1 MSEKEDVKERQARAV
16 GESLRA
22 LGIIHERHFVR
33 VEYHIT
39 VTDPHS
45 IDSELSQGNSIRK

>member
-16 GESLRA
+16 GESVRA
-22 LGIIHERHFVR
+22 LGIISRETFRQSG
-33 VEYHIT
+33 ISQSLT
-39 VTDPHS
+39 PTP